1 MTKRILNILKYV
13 ILFGIGVF
21 IFWKIYK
28 GEWGRVKES
37 LKNLNYFWIGVSIVL
52 SILSQISR
60 AIRWNMLIRPL
71 GYNPRLGNTFLSV
84 LVLYLVN
91 LIVPR
96 GGEVARCIVL
106 SKAEKIP
113 FTKLVGTVFV
123 ERLADLMTL
132 TFLSLIFII
141 YQIRILI
148 NLYNSIQ
155 ELQSGISKIF
165 TLKTLIV
172 VLLGIIL
179 LFAGLF
185 LFRAIIKKNSGKN
198 SSLILKLRELK
209 NNVIEGIK
217 SIAKLKNKWYFIA
230 HSLLIFI
237 LWLFMLY
244 VIFLAFEPTRH
255 LSIWTGII
263 TFLIGGIVMILPISG
278 GIGIWHLAVSYTLV
292 LYGISLQDGEI
303 FALIAH
309 TTTNLI
315 YLILGLIAYIW
326 LFTLTGSLFK
336 FSKSS

>member
-1 MTKRILNILKYV
+1 MTKRILNILKYLL
-13 ILFGIGVF
+13 LFGIGVF

-28 GEWGRVKES
+28 GEWGRVKEA
-37 LKNLNYFWIGVSIVL
+37 LKNLNYFWIGISIVL

-71 GYNPRLGNTFLSV
+71 GYNPRLGNTFLSIM
-84 LVLYLVN
+84 VLYLVN

-106 SKAEKIP
+106 SRSEKIP
-113 FTKLVGTVFV
+113 FTKLVGTVFI

-132 TFLSLIFII
+132 TILSLIFII
-141 YQIRILI
+141 TQIRILI
-148 NLYNSIQ
+148 NLYNSIH
-155 ELQSGISKIF
+155 ELKSGISQIF
-165 TLKTLIV
+165 TLKTLIIV
-172 VLLGIIL
+172 ILVIIL

-185 LFRAIIKKNSGKN
+185 LFRAIIKKNSNKN
-198 SSLILKLRELK
+198 SSFVLKLRELK
-209 NNVIEGIK
+209 RNVVEGIK

-244 VIFLAFEPTRH
+244 VIFLAYEPTRH
-255 LSIWTGII
+255 LSLWTGIV

-278 GIGIWHLAVSYTLV
+278 GIGVWHLAVSYTLV
-292 LYGISLQDGEI
+292 LYGVSLEDSEI
-303 FALIAH
+303 FALVAH
-309 TTTNLI
+309 STTNLI

-326 LFTLTGSLFK
+326 LFTVTGSIFK

>member
-1 MTKRILNILKYV
+1 MTKRILNILKY
-13 ILFGIGVF
+13 ILFFGIGVF

-28 GEWGRVKES
+28 GEWGKVGDA

-71 GYNPRLGNTFLSV
+71 GYNPRLRNTFLSV

-106 SKAEKIP
+106 SKSEKIP
-113 FTKLVGTVFV
+113 FTKLVGTVFI

-132 TFLSLIFII
+132 TTLSLIVFIS
-141 YQIRILI
+141 QIRILVK
-148 NLYNSIQ
+148 LYNSIQ
-155 ELQSGISKIF
+155 EIQSGLSKLF
-165 TLKTLIV
+165 TLKALIIGI
-172 VLLGIIL
+172 LLIIL
-179 LFAGLF
+179 FFAGLF
-185 LFRAIIKKNSGKN
+185 LFRAIVKKNSNKER
-198 SSLILKLRELK
+198 SFVIKLRELK

-217 SIAKLKNKWYFIA
+217 SIAKLKNKWNFIG

-255 LSIWTGII
+255 LSIWTGIV
-263 TFLIGGIVMILPISG
+263 TFLIGGLAMILPISG

-292 LYGISLQDGEI
+292 LYGISIEDGEI

-309 TTTNLI
+309 TTTTMI
-315 YLILGLIAYIW
+315 YIILGLIAYIW

-336 FSKSS
+336 FSKSP

>member
-1 MTKRILNILKYV
+1 MTKRILNILKY
-13 ILFGIGVF
+13 ILFFGIGVF

-28 GEWGRVKES
+28 GEWGKVGDA

-106 SKAEKIP
+106 SKSEKIP
-113 FTKLVGTVFV
+113 FTKLVGTVFI
-123 ERLADLMTL
+123 ERLADLITL
-132 TFLSLIFII
+132 VILLIIVFIS
-141 YQIRILI
+141 QIRILVK
-148 NLYNSIQ
+148 LYNSIQ
-155 ELQSGISKIF
+155 EVQSSLSKLF
-165 TLKTLIV
+165 TLKALIIGILLIV
-172 VLLGIIL
+172 L
-179 LFAGLF
+179 LFTGLF
-185 LFRAIIKKNSGKN
+185 LFRAIVKKNSNKE
-198 SSLILKLRELK
+198 SSFVIKLRELK

-217 SIAKLKNKWYFIA
+217 SIAKLKNKWNFIA

-255 LSIWTGII
+255 LSIWTGIV
-263 TFLIGGIVMILPISG
+263 TFLIGGVAMILPISG

-292 LYGISLQDGEI
+292 LYGISLEDGEI

-309 TTTNLI
+309 TTTNMI
-315 YLILGLIAYIW
+315 YIILGLIAYIW

-336 FSKSS
+336 LSKSS

>member
-13 ILFGIGVF
+13 LLFGIGVF

-28 GEWGRVKES
+28 GEWGKVGDA

-106 SKAEKIP
+106 SKSEKIP
-113 FTKLVGTVFV
+113 FTKLVGTVFI

-132 TFLSLIFII
+132 TTLSIIVFIS
-141 YQIRILI
+141 QIRILVK
-148 NLYNSIQ
+148 LYNSIQ
-155 ELQSGISKIF
+155 EVQSGLSKLF
-165 TLKTLIV
+165 TLKALIIGI
-172 VLLGIIL
+172 LLIIL

-185 LFRAIIKKNSGKN
+185 LFRAIVKKNSNKE
-198 SSLILKLRELK
+198 SSFAIKLRELK

-217 SIAKLKNKWYFIA
+217 SIAKLKNKWNFIG

-255 LSIWTGII
+255 LSLWTGIV
-263 TFLIGGIVMILPISG
+263 TFLIGGVAMILPISG

-292 LYGISLQDGEI
+292 LYGISIEDGEI

-309 TTTNLI
+309 TTTNMI
-315 YLILGLIAYIW
+315 YIILGLIAYIW
-326 LFTLTGSLFK
+326 LFTLTGSLFRL
-336 FSKSS
+336 SKSS

>member
-1 MTKRILNILKYV
+1 MTKRILNILKYLL
-13 ILFGIGVF
+13 LFGIGVF

-28 GEWGRVKES
+28 GEWGRVKEA
-37 LKNLNYFWIGVSIVL
+37 LKNLNYFWIGISIIL

-71 GYNPRLGNTFLSV
+71 GYNPRLGNTFLSI

-106 SKAEKIP
+106 SRSEKIP
-113 FTKLVGTVFV
+113 FTKLVGTVFI

-132 TFLSLIFII
+132 TILSLIFII
-141 YQIRILI
+141 TQIRILI
-148 NLYNSIQ
+148 NLYNSIH
-155 ELQSGISKIF
+155 ELKSGISQIF
-165 TLKTLIV
+165 TLKTLIIV
-172 VLLGIIL
+172 CLVIIL
-179 LFAGLF
+179 FFAGLF
-185 LFRAIIKKNSGKN
+185 LFRAIIKKNSNKN
-198 SSLILKLRELK
+198 SSLLLKLRELK
-209 NNVIEGIK
+209 SNVIEGIK

-244 VIFLAFEPTRH
+244 VIFLAYEPTRH
-255 LSIWTGII
+255 LSLWTGIV

-278 GIGIWHLAVSYTLV
+278 GIGVWHLAVSYTLV
-292 LYGISLQDGEI
+292 LYGVSLEDAEI
-303 FALIAH
+303 FALVAH
-309 TTTNLI
+309 STTNLI

-326 LFTLTGSLFK
+326 LFTVTGSIFK